1 MQTLALP
8 LTFSNGDAVV
18 YTDTEDIYYSHLLA
32 LNLQIEPRELPLSI
46 KFGTWEM
53 TLNAESRSDAI
64 ELAARYIPEISLDEI
79 ALDID
84 DNGRET
90 VSVIY
95 SR

>member
-8 LTFSNGDAVV
+8 LSFSNGEAVV
-18 YTDTEDIYYSHLLA
+18 YSDTEDLYYSHLLA
-32 LNLQIEPRELPLSI
+32 LNLQIEPNELPLSSE
-46 KFGTWEM
+46 FGTFEM
-53 TLNAESRSDAI
+53 TLNDESRSDAI
-64 ELAARYIPEISLDEI
+64 ELAASYIPEISLEEI